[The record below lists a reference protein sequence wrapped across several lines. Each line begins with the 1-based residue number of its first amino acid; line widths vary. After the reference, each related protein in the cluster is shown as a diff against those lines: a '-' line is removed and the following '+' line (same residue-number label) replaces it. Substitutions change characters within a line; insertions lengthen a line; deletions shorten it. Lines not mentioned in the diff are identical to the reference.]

1 MSVYFYKHWGQ
12 LPSSPGR
19 GTLTQKWFLSL
30 YLHRGNKD
38 DSKINGGG
46 RKTGHRPCPEDVRE
60 ELART
65 YTPAQVDFVLFLAAF
80 LHLKQINFIL
90 QCTAILESAAYEP
103 HLSSNGWFY
112 NNKVQSRSLFNIEN
126 S

>member
-12 LPSSPGR
+12 LPSRPGR

-46 RKTGHRPCPEDVRE
+46 RKTGHRPCPVDVSE
-60 ELART
+60 ELVRT
-65 YTPAQVDFVLFLAAF
+65 YIPAQDDRVLFLAAF
-80 LHLKQINFIL
+80 LRLMQINFIL
-90 QCTAILESAAYEP
+90 RCTTILESVAYEP
-103 HLSSNGWFY
+103 DLSSNG
-112 NNKVQSRSLFNIEN
+112 
-126 S
+126 